1 MDSIEEA
8 KQFLENTAEEINY
21 AKDIDRNEMYK
32 YLISFGDKLNEISDE
47 EKIDENFVKGC
58 TSNVY
63 ISAKHENRRVYYT
76 GSADSVIV
84 KGYLSI
90 LIIALSG
97 LESKDIESTE
107 DVIEKFAEKIDIKSS
122 LTPSRANA
130 FGNIYK
136 TMKNK
141 ALSVKSST

>member
-1 MDSIEEA
+1 MESIDEA
-8 KQFLENTAEEINY
+8 KEFLEHTAEEINF
-21 AKDIDRNEMYK
+21 AKEIDRNEMYK
-32 YLISFGDKLNEISDE
+32 YLIDFGNKLDEIHEE
-47 EKIDENFVKGC
+47 EKIEENFVKGC

-63 ISAKHENRRVYYT
+63 ISAKETDGRIYYK
-76 GSADSVIV
+76 GFADSVIV
-84 KGYLSI
+84 KGYLSM

-97 LESKDIESTE
+97 LRKEDIPKTE
-107 DVIEKFAEKIDIKSS
+107 NMLEEFAEKIDIKAS

-141 ALSVKSST
+141 ANHF